1 MYQTGSNKSSSDA
14 YHIRDWGEEQ
24 GLSRGNTAG
33 QNRLTYPI
41 ARNGTMPTVREIE
54 KLKEE
59 VEEGKRKIS
68 FLRGKISQE
77 KKKGVATD
85 RDRLIELES
94 ERVLLEKKHE
104 SLRRRYEILIDQ
116 GKAKDQQIDG
126 EE

>member
-1 MYQTGSNKSSSDA
+1 
-14 YHIRDWGEEQ
+14 
-24 GLSRGNTAG
+24 
-33 QNRLTYPI
+33 
-41 ARNGTMPTVREIE
+41 MPTVREIE